1 MPSSIIADLGMTDP
15 TMPDS
20 DADAIAP
27 LAVSLGDPAGVGPE
41 VIAKAWAIR
50 AAHRLPP
57 FFAIGD
63 RRSIEAVWEGPIVQI
78 ARPAD
83 AACAFETGLPLL
95 QVDDPG
101 EIEPGRPNL
110 AGARCALDSVEMAVG
125 LARSGA
131 ASALVTGPVA
141 KAQLYAIGFTHPG
154 QTEFVA
160 ERCGVAAENV
170 AMMMVGPDLR
180 TVPVT
185 IHRPL
190 ARVVEALTPELI
202 VSRARVVARG
212 LVRDF
217 AIARPRLAIAGLN
230 PHAGEGGAMGRE
242 EIDIIQPAIAQ
253 LREEGIEVSGPHSP
267 DTMFHPAARAGYDAA
282 ICMYH
287 DQALIP
293 LKTLYFDLGVNMT
306 LGLPVLRT
314 SPDHGTAFGIAGRGE
329 ANPRAM
335 IAAIA
340 LAGTCARARMLAAA

>member
-1 MPSSIIADLGMTDP
+1 
-15 TMPDS
+15 
-20 DADAIAP
+20 
-27 LAVSLGDPAGVGPE
+27 
-41 VIAKAWAIR
+41 VIAKAWAVR
-50 AAHRLPP
+50 EAHRLPP

-63 RRSIEAVWEGPIVQI
+63 RRSLEAVWNGPIVQI
-78 ARPAD
+78 AHPDEALG
-83 AACAFETGLPLL
+83 AFGSALPLL
-95 QVDDPG
+95 QVEDCG
-101 EIEPGRPNL
+101 EIVPGSPNL
-110 AGARCALDSVEMAVG
+110 AGARCALDAVEMAVG

-131 ASALVTGPVA
+131 AAGLVTGPVS
-141 KAQLYAIGFTHPG
+141 KAQLYAIGFRHPG

-190 ARVVEALTPELI
+190 ARVAEGLTVELI
-202 VSRARVVARG
+202 LSRARTVVRG

-217 AIARPRLAIAGLN
+217 GIANPRLAVAGLN
-230 PHAGEGGAMGRE
+230 PHAGESGTMGRE
-242 EIDIIQPAIAQ
+242 EIEIIQPAVAQ
-253 LREEGIEVSGPHSP
+253 LREEGIDVAGPLSP

-282 ICMYH
+282 LCMYH

-293 LKTLYFDLGVNMT
+293 LKTLYFDLGVNLT

-314 SPDHGTAFGIAGRGE
+314 SPDHGTAFGLAGRGE

-340 LAGTCARARMLAAA
+340 LAGQCARLRSQREAV

>member
-1 MPSSIIADLGMTDP
+1 M
-15 TMPDS
+15 
-20 DADAIAP
+20 P
-27 LAVSLGDPAGVGPE
+27 LAVSLGDPAGIGPE

-50 AAHRLPP
+50 EAHRLPP

-63 RRSIEAVWEGPIVQI
+63 RRSIEAVWNGPIAQI
-78 ARPAD
+78 GHPGD
-83 AACAFETGLPLL
+83 AVSVFPEALPLL

-101 EIEPGRPNL
+101 EIVPGQPNL

-131 ASALVTGPVA
+131 AAALVTGPVA
-141 KAQLYAIGFTHPG
+141 KAQLYAIGFRHPG

-190 ARVVEALTPELI
+190 ARVPESLTTELI
-202 VSRARVVARG
+202 LSRARVVARG

-217 AIARPRLAIAGLN
+217 GIARPRLAVAGLN
-230 PHAGEGGAMGRE
+230 PHAGEGGAMGHE
-242 EIDIIQPAIAQ
+242 ELDIIQPAIDR
-253 LREEGIEVSGPHSP
+253 LRDEGLDVSGPLP
-267 DTMFHPAARAGYDAA
+267 ADTMFHPAARATYDAA

-306 LGLPVLRT
+306 LGLPLIRT

-340 LAGTCARARMLAAA
+340 LAGQCAKTRAQSQAQAA